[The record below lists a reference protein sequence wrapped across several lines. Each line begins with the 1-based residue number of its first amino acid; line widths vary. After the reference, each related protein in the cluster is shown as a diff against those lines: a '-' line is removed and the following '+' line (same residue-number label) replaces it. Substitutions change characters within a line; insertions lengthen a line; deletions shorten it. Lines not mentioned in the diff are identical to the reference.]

1 MRTWR
6 PGLLGAGLVVV
17 GLALIAVGSASA
29 PFAGYGPG
37 GMMGAG
43 GGYGPGGMMGW
54 GPAPT
59 APAGTSVRMAG
70 SRFDPPTLTM
80 AAGASLSWFNDDA
93 LAHTITAA
101 NGSWESGNLAPG
113 GSFERRFDSP
123 GRTRTSAAITR
134 A

>member
-37 GMMGAG
+37 GML
-43 GGYGPGGMMGW
+43 GW

-59 APAGTSVRMAG
+59 VPAGTSVRLAG